1 MKIEQMNR
9 SEWLITLE
17 VMSEY
22 MPKVNMVKDILGK
35 MLNNGLEVP
44 TPKQAE
50 TLQGMLDKSYIKKQI
65 ISAIQHKLD
74 QKDLLA
80 TSRELTR
87 QFEQSRTRNTSL
99 STSSLEITRYNS
111 EGEVE
116 KKPIG
121 FKTLSTLN
129 IPSNRYT
136 MDNIQYKETRLD
148 KFDKI
153 FNE

>member
-1 MKIEQMNR
+1 MNR

-35 MLNNGLEVP
+35 MLNNGLDVP

-50 TLQGMLDKSYIKKQI
+50 TLQGMLNKSYVKKQI
-65 ISAIQHKLD
+65 VSAIQHKLD
-74 QKDLLA
+74 QKELLA

-87 QFEQSRTRNTSL
+87 QFEQTRTRNTSL
-99 STSSLEITRYNS
+99 STSSLEITRYNN
-111 EGEVE
+111 EGEIE

-121 FKTLSTLN
+121 FKTSSTLN

-136 MDNIQYKETRLD
+136 MDNIQHRETKLER
-148 KFDKI
+148 FDKI

>member
-1 MKIEQMNR
+1 MNR

-35 MLNNGLEVP
+35 MLNNGLDVP

-50 TLQGMLDKSYIKKQI
+50 TLQGMLNKSYVKKQI
-65 ISAIQHKLD
+65 VSAIQHKLD
-74 QKDLLA
+74 QKELLA

-87 QFEQSRTRNTSL
+87 QFEQTRTRNTSL
-99 STSSLEITRYNS
+99 STSKLEVTRYNS

-116 KKPIG
+116 RKPIG
-121 FKTLSTLN
+121 FKIPSTLDVL
-129 IPSNRYT
+129 PNRYT
-136 MDNIQYKETRLD
+136 MDNVQNRETKLER
-148 KFDKI
+148 FDKI